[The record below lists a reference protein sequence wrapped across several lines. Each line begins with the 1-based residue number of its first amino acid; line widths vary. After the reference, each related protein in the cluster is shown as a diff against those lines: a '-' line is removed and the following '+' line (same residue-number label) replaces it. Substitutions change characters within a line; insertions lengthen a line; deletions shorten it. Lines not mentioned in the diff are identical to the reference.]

1 MDIEKLPVKAA
12 HWLAQIRGN
21 LEIHDIQL
29 SDDCCKALASHRG
42 TLKLVGSCGLSRQG
56 AKALL
61 KHKGQIKAKLKEPKP
76 EVSEILKSHPSLT
89 N

>member
-21 LEIHDIQL
+21 LEIHDTKL
-29 SDDCCKALASHRG
+29 SDDCCEALASHQG
-42 TLKLVGSCGLSRQG
+42 TLKLVGNCGLSRQG

-61 KHKGQIKAKLKEPKP
+61 KHKGPVDYPK
-76 EVSEILKSHPSLT
+76 I
-89 N
+89 